1 MYRLLMTVVAANGIA
16 FGLANLFV
24 PDLVLSILGGEVDA
38 LGRSIFQALGGT
50 ILGYG
55 LVAWFMRELDGGPM
69 RRGVIAGV
77 TISFAAIAAIVGIAA
92 ASGLLNALAWA
103 IVAIHAAVAIGLLAV
118 LLRPAAPAVT
128 NG

>member
-1 MYRLLMTVVAANGIA
+1 MYRMLMIAVAANGIA

-38 LGRSIFQALGGT
+38 LGRSIIQTLGGT

-55 LVAWFMRELDGGPM
+55 VVAWFLRELDAGPM

-77 TISFAAIAAIVGIAA
+77 AISFAAIAAIVGIAA
-92 ASGLLNALAWA
+92 AFGLLNALAWA
-103 IVAIHAAVAIGLLAV
+103 IVAIHASVAIGLLAV
-118 LLRPAAPAVT
+118 LLRPAAPAVIK
-128 NG
+128 G